1 MTAPMKIVKIIP
13 FVCYSPISDLV
24 FVKVETD
31 EPGLFGWGEC
41 SLPTKPYGVA
51 GAVRDLEKLI
61 LGSDPE
67 KGEWIWQRMYRHA
80 YWRGGP
86 IQTSALSGVD
96 MALWDI
102 RGKIARKSV
111 ANLLGGPVRDRVKAY
126 ANLGLSLDPKEFRD
140 RVAAAVEMGFKA
152 VKIYPLP
159 AVAMTEGRAA
169 IRQIVACCEAVRD
182 ELGEGLDFAID
193 MHGRSSASLAIVIEA
208 AVRHT
213 NPLWIEEPVP
223 AESNAAL
230 ERLAQQS
237 ATPIAVGERLFTR
250 WAFREVLENEW
261 AGIIQ
266 PDAAN
271 AGGISELVR
280 IAALAEMYGV
290 NFAPHNPNGPVQA
303 AASLN
308 LAAYAQNF
316 SMLETRHT
324 NLEWT
329 SNLSSYV
336 PRVDGDGYL
345 ALPEGAGLGVEIN
358 EEFLI
363 SQNDGQWI
371 PESFRADGSIADW

>member
-1 MTAPMKIVKIIP
+1 MKIAKVTP
-13 FVCYSPISDLV
+13 QVCYSPISDLV

-41 SLPTKPYGVA
+41 SLPTKPEGVA
-51 GAVRDLEKLI
+51 GAVRDLEKLVV
-61 LGSDPE
+61 GADPE
-67 KGEWIWQRMYRHA
+67 RIEWIWQRMYRHA

-102 RGKIARKSV
+102 KGKLAGKSV
-111 ANLLGGPVRDRVKAY
+111 ATLLGGPVRDRVKAY
-126 ANLGLSLDPKEFRD
+126 ANLGLSLDPAEFRD
-140 RVAAAVEMGFKA
+140 RVAFALDLGFKA

-182 ELGEGLDFAID
+182 ALGDDLDYAVD
-193 MHGRSSASLAIVIEA
+193 MHGRPSASLAIVIEEA
-208 AVRHT
+208 IRHT
-213 NPLWIEEPVP
+213 NPMWIEEPVP

-230 ERLAQQS
+230 ERLAQHS
-237 ATPIAVGERLFTR
+237 RTPVAVGERLFTR

-266 PDAAN
+266 PDVAN
-271 AGGISELVR
+271 AGGISEMVR
-280 IAALAEMYGV
+280 IAALAELYGV

-324 NLEWT
+324 NVDWT
-329 SNLSSYV
+329 SKLSSYV
-336 PRVDGDGYL
+336 PRVDAEGYL
-345 ALPEGAGLGVEIN
+345 ALPAGPGLGVEID
-358 EEFLI
+358 EDFLA
-363 SQNDGQWI
+363 SQHSGRWI
-371 PESFRADGSIADW
+371 PESFRPDGSIADW

>member
-1 MTAPMKIVKIIP
+1 MKIAKITP
-13 FVCYSPISDLV
+13 HVCYSPISDLV

-31 EPGLFGWGEC
+31 EPGLIGWGEC
-41 SLPTKPYGVA
+41 SLPTKPHGVA

-61 LGSDPE
+61 VGADPE
-67 KGEWIWQRMYRHA
+67 KVEWIWQRMYRHA

-102 RGKIARKSV
+102 KGKIAGKSV
-111 ANLLGGPVRDRVKAY
+111 AALLGGPVRDRIKAY
-126 ANLGLSLDPKEFRD
+126 ANLGLSLDPGEFRE
-140 RVAAAVEMGFKA
+140 RVAVAVDMGFKA

-159 AVAMTEGRAA
+159 AVAMTEGRAS

-182 ELGEGLDFAID
+182 ALGPDLDYAID
-193 MHGRSSASLAIVIEA
+193 MHGRSSASLAIVIED

-213 NPLWIEEPVP
+213 GPLWIEEPVP

-230 ERLAQQS
+230 ERVAQQS
-237 ATPIAVGERLFTR
+237 KTPIAVGERLFTR

-266 PDAAN
+266 PDVAN
-271 AGGISELVR
+271 AGGISEMVR
-280 IAALAEMYGV
+280 LAGLAEMYGV

-324 NLEWT
+324 NIDWT
-329 SNLSSYV
+329 AKLSSYV
-336 PRVDGDGYL
+336 PRVDAEGYL
-345 ALPEGAGLGVEIN
+345 ALPTGPGLGVEID
-358 EEFLI
+358 EGFLT
-363 SQNDGQWI
+363 SQTEGRWI

>member
-1 MTAPMKIVKIIP
+1 MKIARITP

-41 SLPTKPYGVA
+41 SLPTKPNGVA

-61 LGSDPE
+61 VGADPE
-67 KGEWIWQRMYRHA
+67 RVEWIWQRMYRHA

-102 RGKIARKSV
+102 KGKLANKSV
-111 ANLLGGPVRDRVKAY
+111 ASLLGGPVRDRIKAY
-126 ANLGLSLDPKEFRD
+126 ANLGLSLDPVQFKE
-140 RVAAAVEMGFKA
+140 RVAAAVAMGFKA
-152 VKIYPLP
+152 VKIYPIP
-159 AVAMTEGRAA
+159 AVAMTEGRST
-169 IRQIVACCEAVRD
+169 IRQIVSCCEAVRGA
-182 ELGEGLDFAID
+182 LGEDLDFAVD
-193 MHGRSSASLAIVIEA
+193 MHGRCSASLAIVIEA
-208 AVRHT
+208 AIRHT
-213 NPLWIEEPVP
+213 GPLWIEEPVP

-230 ERLAQQS
+230 ERLAQHS
-237 ATPIAVGERLFTR
+237 ATPIAVGERMFTR

-266 PDAAN
+266 PDVAN
-271 AGGISELVR
+271 AGGISEMAR
-280 IAALAEMYGV
+280 IASLAELYGV

-308 LAAYAQNF
+308 LAAFAQNF

-329 SNLSSYV
+329 ARLSTYV
-336 PRVDGDGYL
+336 PRVDCDGYL
-345 ALPEGAGLGVEIN
+345 ALPTGPGLGIELN
-358 EEFLI
+358 EEFLA
-363 SQNDGQWI
+363 QEDQGQWI
-371 PESFRADGSIADW
+371 PQSFRADGSIADW

>member
-1 MTAPMKIVKIIP
+1 MKITRLTP
-13 FVCYSPISDLV
+13 FVCYSNISDLV

-41 SLPTKPYGVA
+41 SLPTKPTGVA
-51 GAVRDLEKLI
+51 GAVRDLEKLVV
-61 LGSDPE
+61 GADPE
-67 KGEWIWQRMYRHA
+67 QVERVWQRMYRHG

-102 RGKIARKSV
+102 RGKIAGKSV
-111 ANLLGGPVRDRVKAY
+111 AALLGGPVRDRIKAY
-126 ANLGLSLDPKEFRD
+126 ANLGLSLSPDEFRD
-140 RVAAAVEMGFKA
+140 RVAHALGMGFKA

-159 AVAMTEGRAA
+159 AVAMTEGVAA

-182 ELGEGLDFAID
+182 ELGADLDFAID
-193 MHGRSSASLAIVIEA
+193 MHGRPSSALAIQIEA

-213 NPLWIEEPVP
+213 APMWIEEPVP

-230 ERLAQQS
+230 ERLAQVS
-237 ATPIAVGERLFTR
+237 ATPIAVDERLFTR
-250 WAFREVLENEW
+250 WAFRDVLENNW

-266 PDAAN
+266 PDVAN

-290 NFAPHNPNGPVQA
+290 TFAPHNPNGPVQA

-308 LAAYAQNF
+308 LSAYAQTF
-316 SMLETRHT
+316 AMLETRHT

-336 PRVDGDGYL
+336 PRVDAEGYL
-345 ALPEGAGLGVEIN
+345 ALPRGAGLGVEID
-358 EEFLI
+358 EDFLV
-363 SQNDGQWI
+363 SQTEGCWI
-371 PESFRADGSIADW
+371 PESFRADGSVADW

>member
-1 MTAPMKIVKIIP
+1 MKIVKVTPHIC
-13 FVCYSPISDLV
+13 FSPISDLV
-24 FVKVETD
+24 FVKVDTD
-31 EPGLFGWGEC
+31 EPDVFGWGEC
-41 SLPTKPYGVA
+41 SLPTKPHGVA

-61 LGSDPE
+61 AGADPE
-67 KGEWIWQRMYRHA
+67 KIEWIWQRMYRHA

-86 IQTSALSGVD
+86 IQTSALSAVD

-102 RGKIARKSV
+102 KGKVAYKSV
-111 ANLLGGPVRDRVKAY
+111 ASLLGGPVRDRVKAY
-126 ANLGLSLDPKEFRD
+126 ANLGLSLDPGEFRE
-140 RVAAAVEMGFKA
+140 RVAVALDMGFKA

-159 AVAMTEGRAA
+159 AVAMTEGRAS
-169 IRQIVACCEAVRD
+169 IRQIVTCCEAVRNA
-182 ELGEGLDFAID
+182 LGDDLDYAID
-193 MHGRSSASLAIVIEA
+193 MHGRPSASLAVVIEE

-223 AESNAAL
+223 AESNQAL
-230 ERLAQQS
+230 ERLAQHS
-237 ATPIAVGERLFTR
+237 KTPIAVGERLFTR
-250 WAFREVLENEW
+250 WAFRDVLENEW

-266 PDAAN
+266 PDVAN
-271 AGGISELVR
+271 AGGISEMIK
-280 IAALAEMYGV
+280 IASLAELYGV

-329 SNLSSYV
+329 AKLSSYV
-336 PRVDGDGYL
+336 PRVDAEGYL
-345 ALPEGAGLGVEIN
+345 ALPKGPGLGIEID
-358 EEFLI
+358 EEFLV
-363 SQNDGQWI
+363 SQNSGQWI